1 MVLATVSLVALVMI
15 AIERLVRGREFP
27 RNKSWLSR
35 AVALNLVQVTIV
47 WLAGTL
53 WDGWMLAHRP
63 FSADRLGLWAGA
75 SVGYVVITFV
85 YYWWHRAR
93 HEIPFLWRTLHQV
106 HHSVE
111 RVEVLASFYKH
122 PLEILVNGVLSS
134 AIVYLMCGLGR
145 EAATL
150 AVTLT
155 GLAELVYHWNVRT
168 PFWLGYL
175 FQRPESHCVH
185 HQRGHH
191 AQNYADLP
199 LWDMLFGTFHN
210 PHRWSGN
217 TGFDSNREERLG
229 EMLRFVDVNR

>member
-1 MVLATVSLVALVMI
+1 MVLLTVTLVALVLI
-15 AIERLVRGREFP
+15 VVERFAAARAFP
-27 RNKSWLSR
+27 RRRSWLAR
-35 AVALNLVQVTIV
+35 ALLLNGFQVLVV
-47 WLAGTL
+47 WSAGTL

-63 FSADRLGLWAGA
+63 YSADGLGIVGGA
-75 SVGYVVITFV
+75 LFGYVVVTFV

-93 HEIPFLWRTLHQV
+93 HESSFLWRAFHQV

-122 PLEILVNGVLSS
+122 PLEVLANGSLSS
-134 AIVYLMCGLGR
+134 AIVYLGCGLGR

-168 PFWLGYL
+168 PRWLGFV

-185 HQRGHH
+185 HELGHH
-191 AQNYADLP
+191 TQNFADLP
-199 LWDMLFGTFHN
+199 LWDMLFGTFEN
-210 PHRWSGN
+210 PREWSAT
-217 TGFDSNREERLG
+217 TGFGAEREERLV
-229 EMLRFVDVNR
+229 EMLRFGDVNR